1 MKADDSVTPPQT
13 YRQPREFNKV
23 VQCYPSRPS
32 YVSTVAVNTLGNVGL
47 WVTAAKAMTKI
58 STAVTPPSI
67 QLGLR
72 PQSSVKPLPTS
83 TVGLEKGLRR
93 YTKSGAGEETPE
105 IRILAVN
112 LEEFL
117 QQLVNV

>member
-1 MKADDSVTPPQT
+1 
-13 YRQPREFNKV
+13 
-23 VQCYPSRPS
+23 
-32 YVSTVAVNTLGNVGL
+32 
-47 WVTAAKAMTKI
+47 MTKI

-83 TVGLEKGLRR
+83 TVSLEKGLRR